1 MMKRSLLSLAVA
13 VAAFTF
19 LSSTRAFGAED
30 ALDEVN
36 QARAMR
42 GLRPYMRDDNL
53 TAGAKNVADYRAQ
66 RLCEGHTA
74 NDFAGLPL
82 GVSASASGCAA
93 WAQGMG
99 WGSCCTYEGYT
110 YAGAAY
116 SIGPDGRRYMHLF
129 VR

>member
-1 MMKRSLLSLAVA
+1 MKRSLLSLAVA
-13 VAAFTF
+13 VAAFSC
-19 LSSTRAFGAED
+19 LSPARSQAGED

-36 QARAMR
+36 QTRAMR
-42 GLRPYMRDDNL
+42 GLRPYVRDDNL

-66 RLCEGHTA
+66 RMITGHTA
-74 NDFAGLPL
+74 NDFAGLPP
-82 GVSASASGCAA
+82 GVMANASGCAA
-93 WAQGMG
+93 WAQGSG
-99 WGSCCTYEGYT
+99 WGSCCTYENWT